1 MATRRRS
8 QGSIAATQTQ
18 ALPANL
24 PPAPVPTRGPQNW
37 PHRALYD
44 RVISTLYALP
54 ERFETTL
61 RIEGVPAPDLFT
73 MNSALGAAI
82 EKSVVDSL
90 NELRTM
96 WDPEQEYA
104 DYAFVRQSQRFP
116 DVLLRTSNPNPR
128 HPQIILGLELKGWF
142 LLSKEG
148 EPSFRYKIS
157 PQCCAEADLLVV
169 LPWIFDS
176 VVSGKPRL
184 LDPIITEAAYAA
196 KRRNYHWEWLR
207 ANPTGE
213 SQDRRGINLASH
225 SGTYPP
231 KSAKSSDVPISDNSG
246 NFGRVAR
253 CGAIDADVDA
263 RLAAEILGIPADSWR
278 RFLLVFAD
286 GATPTAMADGLSGL
300 ARLLDTAGLTAAQR
314 ESAADLLQQL
324 SWLLRGGATE
334 VVDSAA

>member
-1 MATRRRS
+1 MATRRRG
-8 QGSIAATQTQ
+8 QGSVAAATTQ
-18 ALPANL
+18 ATPAGT
-24 PPAPVPTRGPQNW
+24 PAAPVPSGGPQNW

-96 WDPEQEYA
+96 WDPDQLYA

-116 DVLLRTSNPNPR
+116 DVLLRTSNPNPQ
-128 HPQIILGLELKGWF
+128 HPAIILGLELKGWF
-142 LLSKEG
+142 VLSKEG

-157 PQCCAEADLLVV
+157 PNCCAEADLLVI
-169 LPWIFDS
+169 LPWVFDS
-176 VVSGKPRL
+176 VVSGKPKL
-184 LDPIITEAAYAA
+184 LDPIIAEAAYAA
-196 KRRNYHWEWLR
+196 RRRNYHWEWLR
-207 ANPTGE
+207 ANPGGE
-213 SQDRRGINLASH
+213 AQERRGVTPAEYV
-225 SGTYPP
+225 GTYPP
-231 KSAKSSDVPISDNSG
+231 KTARSSDVPVSDGGG

-253 CGAIDADVDA
+253 CGAIDAEVDA
-263 RLAAEILGIPADSWR
+263 RLAAELLGIPADSWR

-286 GATPTAMADGLSGL
+286 GATPTAMADGISGL

-314 ESAADLLQQL
+314 ENAADLLQQM
-324 SWLLRGGATE
+324 SWLLRGRE
-334 VVDSAA
+334 N